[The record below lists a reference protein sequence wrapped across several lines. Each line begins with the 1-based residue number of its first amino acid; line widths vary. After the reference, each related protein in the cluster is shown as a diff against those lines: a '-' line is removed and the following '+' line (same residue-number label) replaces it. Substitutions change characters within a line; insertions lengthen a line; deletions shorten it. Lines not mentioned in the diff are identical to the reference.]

1 MRSRDAAYIREM
13 TGSDPKMS
21 PEDIRLYMMGVH
33 PGMAE
38 HRRRFK
44 HIPSEPRCKLC
55 MVPFGGIGG
64 AAFRVR
70 GFGRSA
76 NPMLCSKCTVEL
88 AKNGLTGVEI
98 PCTLLFSDVRGST
111 ALGEKMR
118 PTEFHAFLDR
128 FYKLATRA
136 IIDHDGLVDK
146 LVGDE
151 VIGLFFGGVSGP
163 DHAGAGIRAA
173 LDLADRAA
181 DPKATPMG
189 AIPVGTAVHTG
200 DAFVGA
206 TALNGSVDDFTA
218 LGDTVN
224 TTARL
229 ASAAGPGEVL
239 VSSASVEAA
248 HLAVEQ
254 DEHRVLGI
262 RGRTEPIEVVVL
274 RVGRPVPAAD

>member
-1 MRSRDAAYIREM
+1 
-13 TGSDPKMS
+13 
-21 PEDIRLYMMGVH
+21 
-33 PGMAE
+33 
-38 HRRRFK
+38 
-44 HIPSEPRCKLC
+44 

-76 NPMLCSKCTVEL
+76 YMLCSKCTVEL

-98 PCTLLFSDVRGST
+98 HARCCSRTCAARPPWV
-111 ALGEKMR
+111 KMR

-181 DPKATPMG
+181 DPSTPMG
-189 AIPVGTAVHTG
+189 AIPSAAVTP
-200 DAFVGA
+200 A
-206 TALNGSVDDFTA
+206 TPSSAPGSS
-218 LGDTVN
+218 
-224 TTARL
+224 TARSTTSPPW
-229 ASAAGPGEVL
+229 AT
-239 VSSASVEAA
+239 
-248 HLAVEQ
+248 
-254 DEHRVLGI
+254 R
-262 RGRTEPIEVVVL
+262 
-274 RVGRPVPAAD
+274 

>member
-1 MRSRDAAYIREM
+1 MRLNKAAYIRYM

-33 PGMAE
+33 PGFVE

-55 MVPFGGIGG
+55 LVPFGGIGG
-64 AAFRVR
+64 AAFRVG
-70 GFGRSA
+70 GFGRSS
-76 NPMLCSKCTVEL
+76 NPMLCTKCTVEL
-88 AKNGLTGVEI
+88 AKSGLTGVEI

-136 IIDHDGLVDK
+136 VVDHDGLVDK

-181 DPKATPMG
+181 DARATPMG
-189 AIPVGTAVHTG
+189 PIPVGTAVHTG

-206 TALNGSVDDFTA
+206 SARDGSVDDFTA
-218 LGDTVN
+218 VGDTVN

-239 VSSASVEAA
+239 VTTVSAEAA
-248 HLAVEQ
+248 HLGIDDQER
-254 DEHRVLGI
+254 RVLEL
-262 RGRTEPIEVVVL
+262 RGRSEPIEVVVL
-274 RVGRPVPAAD
+274 RHAASDALP